1 MDYMDAGDL
10 RYYINRGVVF
20 TEEQISK
27 NMIRLRVSNEV
38 PDVRPQLSTQKEY
51 NP

>member
-20 TEEQISK
+20 NEVQIS
-27 NMIRLRVSNEV
+27 NIYGN
-38 PDVRPQLSTQKEY
+38 
-51 NP
+51 